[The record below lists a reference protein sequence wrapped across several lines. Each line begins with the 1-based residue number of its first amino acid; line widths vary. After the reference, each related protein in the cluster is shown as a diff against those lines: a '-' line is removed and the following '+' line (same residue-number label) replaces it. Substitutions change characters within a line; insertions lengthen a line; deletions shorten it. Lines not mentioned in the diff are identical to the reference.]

1 MSLSQLTALSADE
14 LAVFSTAE
22 LLYLNVT
29 TANIA
34 ALKTTSLSTAQLN
47 ALRAGRISPLALD
60 LDGDGIETLS
70 IDEGVNFDLLANGNM
85 LRTGWIAPDDGLLA
99 MDRNRDGVISS
110 GAELFGEATAGLAP
124 NAHGFD
130 ALAKL
135 DSNHDGIINWQDV
148 AFDQLLVWRDLNRD
162 GHSDAGE
169 LFKLGDVGIISLSL
183 EHRLGTEVQSGNWL
197 GLLGN
202 YTSESGQ
209 TQALVDVWLQVRELD
224 ELERKRASLAL
235 GVPPIPSG
243 TDGGD

>member
-1 MSLSQLTALSADE
+1 MYLKIATADI
-14 LAVFSTAE
+14 VK
-22 LLYLNVT
+22 
-29 TANIA
+29 
-34 ALKTTSLSTAQLN
+34 LKTASLSTDQLN

-110 GAELFGEATAGLAP
+110 GAELFGESTAGLAP

-135 DSNHDGIINWQDV
+135 DANHDGVINWEDV

-169 LFKLGDVGIISLSL
+169 LFKLGDVGINSLSL

-202 YTSESGQ
+202 FTSESGQ